1 MRARPPAGT
10 RWYGKARAVWSRGQS
25 RRPARF
31 DTATMTLADLEKV
44 LADYAALV
52 EAYGELVQHRV
63 VLGCDA

>member
-1 MRARPPAGT
+1 
-10 RWYGKARAVWSRGQS
+10 
-25 RRPARF
+25 
-31 DTATMTLADLEKV
+31 MTLADLEKV